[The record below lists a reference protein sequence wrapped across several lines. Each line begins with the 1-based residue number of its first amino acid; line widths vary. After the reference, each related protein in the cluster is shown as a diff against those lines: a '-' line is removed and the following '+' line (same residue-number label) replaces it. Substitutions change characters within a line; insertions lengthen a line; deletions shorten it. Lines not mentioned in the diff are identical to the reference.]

1 MSSITACKVGCFG
14 RFVDRDRARLSRVE
28 VRRFSVCDGCNGA
41 FQNKDPLIRPGWDAI
56 FEYQG
61 ETYAEMD
68 QAKKNGLSHR
78 FLALAKF
85 KDWLA
90 VQPSSWSA

>member
-1 MSSITACKVGCFG
+1 M
-14 RFVDRDRARLSRVE
+14 
-28 VRRFSVCDGCNGA
+28 A
-41 FQNKDPLIRPGWDAI
+41 FRIKNPLIHPGWDAI

-78 FLALAKF
+78 FLALAKL
-85 KDWLA
+85 KDWLSL
-90 VQPSSWSA
+90 QSSS